1 MIMAMAVLSVV
12 LFSCVREEMTCDK
25 ELIVVQ
31 RIGEGGYVYTRGT
44 VISSNTDL
52 KEETFGLYGSLT
64 PNASVPQPY
73 FNASAT
79 VNADLTATISPLQ
92 YWPGLLNA
100 SMKFF
105 SWYPYSDANAPTA
118 SFTDP
123 GEMVLNYTANES
135 AANHVDV
142 LAAISGP
149 VWVEGVNI
157 HFYHTLTKVTFTFK
171 KVAPVPDEVTIEKIE
186 FQNVGKSGNLAMTEI
201 PTTTTK
207 NGKPK
212 FVWSDVATG
221 KVASTPTGNKT
232 VIEDATLIGDTF
244 LMLPTDAFSATAKI
258 VVTTNF
264 GDREFLFSDI
274 LAKNPHSWE
283 SGEYIN
289 YNLTISNE
297 TYQLSAT
304 PLEWTESPVNVIFDK
319 QYYLKLSQ
327 TKVQTAGDGVTVN
340 IEVKTNYDASLDTGF
355 LPGASLNKSTM
366 DT

>member
-1 MIMAMAVLSVV
+1 MIMAMAVLSAV

-31 RIGEGGYVYTRGT
+31 RIGEGGYVYTRGAA
-44 VISSNTDL
+44 ISSNTDL

-105 SWYPYSDANAPTA
+105 SWYPYNDANAPTA

-123 GEMVLNYTANES
+123 GEMVLNYTANAS

-149 VWVEGVNI
+149 VWVEGVN
-157 HFYHTLTKVTFTFK
+157 
-171 KVAPVPDEVTIEKIE
+171 
-186 FQNVGKSGNLAMTEI
+186 VGKSGKLAMTEI

-221 KVASTPTGNKT
+221 KVVSTLTDNKT
-232 VIEDATLIGDTF
+232 VTEDATLMGDTF

-274 LAKNPHSWE
+274 IAKNPHSWE

-304 PLEWTESPVNVIFDK
+304 PLEWDFRQTI
-319 QYYLKLSQ
+319 LSQ
-327 TKVQTAGDGVTVN
+327 VIADQGTDGW
-340 IEVKTNYDASLDTGF
+340 
-355 LPGASLNKSTM
+355 
-366 DT
+366 